1 MYSCRLID
9 LKSNHLQILYSQW
22 NMGCRHLWFNL
33 YLSLL
38 IHCRTKEITA
48 TYDKYWMI
56 LETFSQIYWK
66 RGPMCLLNQVW
77 LYDIQQNS
85 FPLEILFRALSSG
98 VQSWTARKFEILNF
112 VFLSVSSLILQSKV
126 SFGLPWLMKGYL
138 FSYAKD

>member
-1 MYSCRLID
+1 MSLVFIFNNI
-9 LKSNHLQILYSQW
+9 SNHYGRISQKKST
-22 NMGCRHLWFNL
+22 F
-33 YLSLL
+33 L

-48 TYDKYWMI
+48 TDDKYWMI
-56 LETFSQIYWK
+56 LETFSQINWK

-85 FPLEILFRALSSG
+85 FPLEILFRALSRG

-112 VFLSVSSLILQSKV
+112 VFLSFSSLKLQSKV
-126 SFGLPWLMKGYL
+126 SFGFGLRWLMKGYL